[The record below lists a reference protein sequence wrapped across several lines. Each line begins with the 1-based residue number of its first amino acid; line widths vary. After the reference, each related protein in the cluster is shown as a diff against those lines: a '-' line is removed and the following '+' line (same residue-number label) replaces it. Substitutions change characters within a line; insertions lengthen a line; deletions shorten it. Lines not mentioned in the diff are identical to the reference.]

1 MRTPEEAAQLSQRL
15 DEATAGN
22 LAMIDKVLAFVVDR
36 LDTMLQS
43 QDPRSEPRA
52 IMGRLGGA
60 ESAATENKIIV
71 SIANI
76 ERETTQRPAN
86 RGGPPPLDINLFI
99 LVAAN
104 FSDDYAE
111 ALKALSAALAFFQSS
126 PVMTP
131 ATSPGFPAGIERLTI
146 EFVNM
151 SLQEANNL
159 WTIRGSLYLP
169 SFLLKLRATASAG
182 P

>member
-1 MRTPEEAAQLSQRL
+1 MRTPRKPQLSQRL
-15 DEATAGN
+15 EEATAGN
-22 LAMIDKVLAFVVDR
+22 VAMIDKVLGFIVDR
-36 LDTMLQS
+36 LDTVLQS

-60 ESAATENKIIV
+60 ESAAAENKIIV

-76 ERETTQRPAN
+76 ERATQRPTN
-86 RGGPPPLDINLFI
+86 HGGPPPLDINLFV

-104 FSDDYAE
+104 FSDNYAE
-111 ALKALSAALAFFQSS
+111 ALKSLSAALAFFQSS

-131 ATSPGFPAGIERLTI
+131 ATSPGFPAGIDKLTI

-151 SLQEANNL
+151 SFQEASNL

>member
-1 MRTPEEAAQLSQRL
+1 MRTPRKPRSCLNAS
-15 DEATAGN
+15 EATAGN
-22 LAMIDKVLAFVVDR
+22 VAMIDKVLAFVVDR

-43 QDPRSEPRA
+43 QEPRSEPRA

-60 ESAATENKIIV
+60 ELAAAENKIIV

-76 ERETTQRPAN
+76 ERETATQRPAN

-104 FSDDYAE
+104 FSDNYAE
-111 ALKALSAALAFFQSS
+111 ALKSLSAALAFFQSS

-159 WTIRGSLYLP
+159 WSVQAYLP